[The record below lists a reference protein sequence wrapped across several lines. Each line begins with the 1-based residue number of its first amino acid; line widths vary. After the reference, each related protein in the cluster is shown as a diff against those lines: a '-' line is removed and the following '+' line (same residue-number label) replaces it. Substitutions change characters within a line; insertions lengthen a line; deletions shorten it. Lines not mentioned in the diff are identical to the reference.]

1 MIATLNVRRQVD
13 DCGDMYE
20 TVCDLLIDGSVVEA
34 DLSVTKAEK
43 RALELNLIY
52 TACITQ
58 VKTEMPS
65 GGYEKVVYMLGLA
78 NII

>member
-1 MIATLNVRRQVD
+1 VIATLKVRRQPD

-20 TVCDLLIDGSVVEA
+20 TVCDLLVDGSVVET

-58 VKTEMPS
+58 MKTEMPA
-65 GGYEKVVYMLGLA
+65 GGYEKVVYMLGMA
-78 NII
+78 SII